1 MTIGFRRT
9 APRVAA
15 FIAAG
20 ALGAC
25 SFTGG
30 GPRPAETPPP
40 PPAAMA
46 DDGGIAAAAPAPP
59 LATAPA
65 PAFRSAAAPVEG
77 APSRLLRRRASEL
90 ANELSGLA
98 RLIESQRAEL
108 RELAGGAGESA
119 ELYVAA
125 VDAVRDRLREGAS
138 PDDPILVAQ
147 WRSAQTALQA
157 VAAAYS
163 ARLQELGERIEGN
176 SGMAA
181 YLSESTRAARS
192 VHDALG
198 ADRSAIAGVES
209 ELARVMGDNDRLL
222 AELGQTFAR
231 YAGYLDGSADGALAA
246 LEPAAGMAAAPLP
259 RAGAGGPALVVI
271 RFDRGDADFE
281 NALYDAVSA
290 ALQRR
295 PDARFE
301 LVAVSPAAGG
311 AGEAARHAEA
321 AARNAGRVMDSLIA
335 MNLPADRLQLAFST
349 SPDARVGEVRVF
361 AR

>member
-1 MTIGFRRT
+1 MTIGFRVA

-46 DDGGIAAAAPAPP
+46 DDGGVAAAAPPP
-59 LATAPA
+59 PAAAAA

-125 VDAVRDRLREGAS
+125 VDAVRDRLRAGAS

-163 ARLQELGERIEGN
+163 ARLRELGERIEGN

-246 LEPAAGMAAAPLP
+246 LEPAGAAAALLP
-259 RAGAGGPALVVI
+259 HTEVGGGPALVVI

-335 MNLPADRLQLAFST
+335 MNLPADRLQLAFAT
-349 SPDARVGEVRVF
+349 SPDAQVGEVRVF

>member
-1 MTIGFRRT
+1 MTIGFRRA

-25 SFTGG
+25 SFTDG
-30 GPRPAETPPP
+30 GPRPAETPSP

-59 LATAPA
+59 PAAPVS
-65 PAFRSAAAPVEG
+65 AFRSAAAPVEG
-77 APSRLLRRRASEL
+77 VPSRLLRRRASEL

-125 VDAVRDRLREGAS
+125 VDAVRDRLRAGAS

-163 ARLQELGERIEGN
+163 ARLRELGERIEGN

-246 LEPAAGMAAAPLP
+246 LEPAVGMAPAPLP
-259 RAGAGGPALVVI
+259 RAGAEGPALVVI

>member
-1 MTIGFRRT
+1 MQSVEVHSQST
-9 APRVAA
+9 AA
-15 FIAAG
+15 
-20 ALGAC
+20 
-25 SFTGG
+25 
-30 GPRPAETPPP
+30 
-40 PPAAMA
+40 
-46 DDGGIAAAAPAPP
+46 
-59 LATAPA
+59 A
-65 PAFRSAAAPVEG
+65 PAFRSAAAPAGG

-125 VDAVRDRLREGAS
+125 VDAVRDRLRAGAS

-163 ARLQELGERIEGN
+163 ARLRELGERIESN

-181 YLSESTRAARS
+181 YLSESTRAERS

-209 ELARVMGDNDRLL
+209 ELARVMRDNDRLL

-246 LEPAAGMAAAPLP
+246 LEPAAGTAAAPMPMP
-259 RAGAGGPALVVI
+259 RAEAGAGPALIAI
-271 RFDRGDADFE
+271 RFDRADVAFE

-311 AGEAARHAEA
+311 AGEAARHAEE

-335 MNLPADRLQLAFST
+335 MNLPADRVQLAFAT
-349 SPDARVGEVRVF
+349 APDAQVGEVRVF

>member
-25 SFTGG
+25 AFTGG

-59 LATAPA
+59 PAAAA

-125 VDAVRDRLREGAS
+125 VDAVRDRLRAGAS
-138 PDDPILVAQ
+138 PDDPILVAPV
-147 WRSAQTALQA
+147 A
-157 VAAAYS
+157 V
-163 ARLQELGERIEGN
+163 
-176 SGMAA
+176 
-181 YLSESTRAARS
+181 
-192 VHDALG
+192 G
-198 ADRSAIAGVES
+198 ADRAAS
-209 ELARVMGDNDRLL
+209 RRRRL
-222 AELGQTFAR
+222 F
-231 YAGYLDGSADGALAA
+231 GA
-246 LEPAAGMAAAPLP
+246 P
-259 RAGAGGPALVVI
+259 AGARRAH
-271 RFDRGDADFE
+271 RG
-281 NALYDAVSA
+281 
-290 ALQRR
+290 Q
-295 PDARFE
+295 
-301 LVAVSPAAGG
+301 
-311 AGEAARHAEA
+311 
-321 AARNAGRVMDSLIA
+321 
-335 MNLPADRLQLAFST
+335 
-349 SPDARVGEVRVF
+349 
-361 AR
+361 